1 MGMISANPKYLH
13 KVGLLDNL
21 VENEEADINFLMSQ
35 ALITISTLPFHLV
48 NDLWSWGVFS
58 GKFKEADWNKEFWKL
73 KVDMLGVVPPVER
86 KEEDVFLDPPTLF
99 HINQDYNMIRYFART
114 ILQFQF
120 AAKLCEISGHTGP
133 LHRCDFSGSKEAGEK
148 LAQLLRLGSSKP
160 WQDALEVDVATE
172 C

>member
-1 MGMISANPKYLH
+1 MGMIAANPKYLH

-21 VENEEADINFLMSQ
+21 VENKEADINFLMSQ

-99 HINQDYNMIRYFART
+99 HINQDFNMIRYFART

-120 AAKLCEISGHTGP
+120 AEKLCEISGHTGP

-160 WQDALEVDVATE
+160 WQDALEVDK
-172 C
+172 